1 MKNAQDNE
9 AIGRIIESSF
19 EGVNRL
25 FLDTAP
31 LIYYVEN
38 HPLYVDW
45 LVPIFSLIDS
55 GRITAVTS
63 PVSLAECLVH
73 PYRRGHA
80 DLQRDFT
87 ELIVNGKNT
96 VFVMMDHAISQK
108 AAKLRAEFNLSLLDA
123 FQVATALSTGCDV
136 LLTND
141 SDMKIVADIK
151 VIVLGDMTGEP
162 TESK

>member
-1 MKNAQDNE
+1 M
-9 AIGRIIESSF
+9 
-19 EGVNRL
+19 
-25 FLDTAP
+25 
-31 LIYYVEN
+31 
-38 HPLYVDW
+38 
-45 LVPIFSLIDS
+45 
-55 GRITAVTS
+55 
-63 PVSLAECLVH
+63 
-73 PYRRGHA
+73 
-80 DLQRDFT
+80 QRDFT